1 MDRHYAHYDTLA
13 RAIFVRATWIERYI
27 LHIFRISLLHAELI
41 ITSVESWNELRRHC
55 INIQIAFEKFPQLW
69 H

>member
-1 MDRHYAHYDTLA
+1 MRWLWCNHGITMGFKTMDRHYAHYDTLA

-41 ITSVESWNELRRHC
+41 ITSVES
-55 INIQIAFEKFPQLW
+55 
-69 H
+69 